1 MASLEKNFWQEIKK
15 KLKQYQW
22 LRLESYATQGV
33 PDLLGTTQNG
43 MFFTVELKVTKS
55 KRVKVSPHQIA
66 FHKAR
71 LNSPSFI
78 LVKSLVQS
86 SSKKS
91 QLYLYHSSQ
100 LDQLLTK
107 GIEPLFLVPD
117 GWLNFDQHLS
127 SVLAEFNLTRKSP

>member
-1 MASLEKNFWQEIKK
+1 MASLEKNFWQEIRK
-15 KLKQYQW
+15 KLKHYQW

-33 PDLLGTTQNG
+33 PDLLGTTQDG

-78 LVKSLVQS
+78 LVKSLVQAP
-86 SSKKS
+86 SKKS
-91 QLYLYHSSQ
+91 QLYLYHASK
-100 LDQLLTK
+100 LEELLTN
-107 GIEPLFLVPD
+107 GLEPSFLVPD
-117 GWLNFDQHLS
+117 GWSGLVEFLS
-127 SVLAEFNLTRKSP
+127 LTLEKFFACR

>member
-1 MASLEKNFWQEIKK
+1 MASLEKNFWQEIRK
-15 KLKQYQW
+15 KLKHYQW

-33 PDLLGTTQNG
+33 PDLLGTTQEG

-55 KRVKVSPHQIA
+55 KTVKVSPHQIA

-86 SSKKS
+86 PSKKS
-91 QLYLYHSSQ
+91 QLYLYHASK
-100 LDQLLTK
+100 LEELLTN
-107 GIEPLFLVPD
+107 GLEPSFLVPD
-117 GWLNFDQHLS
+117 GWSGLVEFLS
-127 SVLAEFNLTRKSP
+127 LTLEKFFACR

>member
-1 MASLEKNFWQEIKK
+1 MASLEKNFWQEISK

>member
-1 MASLEKNFWQEIKK
+1 MASLEKNFWQEIRK
-15 KLKQYQW
+15 KLKHYQW

-33 PDLLGTTQNG
+33 PDLLGTTQDG

-55 KRVKVSPHQIA
+55 KTVKVSPHQIA

-86 SSKKS
+86 PSKKS
-91 QLYLYHSSQ
+91 QLYLYHASK
-100 LDQLLTK
+100 LEELLTN
-107 GIEPLFLVPD
+107 GLEPSFLVPD
-117 GWLNFDQHLS
+117 GWSGLVEFLS
-127 SVLAEFNLTRKSP
+127 LTLEKFFACR

>member
-1 MASLEKNFWQEIKK
+1 MASLEKNFWQEISK

-107 GIEPLFLVPD
+107 GIEPSLLVPD

>member
-1 MASLEKNFWQEIKK
+1 MASLEKNFWQEISK

-66 FHKAR
+66 FHKDR

-107 GIEPLFLVPD
+107 GIEPSFLVPD